1 MKILLYG
8 INFAPELT
16 GIGKYTGEMAAWLA
30 AQGHEVR
37 VVTAPPYYPAW
48 AVSPGY
54 SGRAWRTEVWQG
66 VAVWRCPLWVPPQPG
81 GLKRLLHLASFAL
94 TSLPVMLRQV
104 LWRPQVVW
112 VVEPA
117 LFCAPAAVVVARLS
131 GAKAWLHVQDF
142 EVDAAFS
149 LGLLKGAWMQ
159 RLVAGAE
166 RWLMRRFDVVSTIS
180 QRMHQR
186 LLDKGVAPGRAVVAA
201 NWVDISAI
209 TVGGMDCRASLAMTE
224 GCNHFRTQLGIAP
237 DAVVALYS
245 GNMGAKQG
253 LELLADVARLSPELV
268 FVFCGNGVGRVDLV
282 QRCAGLN
289 NVHFLDLQ
297 PMARLNELLAMADVH
312 LLPQRADAADLV
324 MPSKLTGML
333 ASGRPVLATA
343 HLGTELANV
352 VNGSPLPVIASE
364 ARQSMP
370 AGSSLPVIASE
381 ARQSMPAGSPLPVVA
396 SEARQSMPAGSSRPE
411 GPAMTFD
418 ACGIVVPP
426 EQPQVFAA
434 ALLHLAQD
442 AAARA
447 RMGAAARRYAQ
458 NNLHIDAVL
467 GRFVSQ
473 LKTFEKN

>member
-66 VAVWRCPLWVPPQPG
+66 VTVWRCPLWVPHQPG

-94 TSLPVMLRQV
+94 TSLPVMLRQAV
-104 LWRPQVVW
+104 WRPQVVW

-117 LFCAPAAVVVARLS
+117 LFCAPAALVVARLS

-159 RLVAGAE
+159 RLVVGAE
-166 RWLMRRFDVVSTIS
+166 RWLMRRFDGVSTIS

-209 TVGGMDCRASLAMTE
+209 TVGARSNQFRAELGMTA
-224 GCNHFRTQLGIAP
+224 

-253 LELLADVARLSPELV
+253 LELLADVAKLCPEVV
-268 FVFCGNGVGRVDLV
+268 FVFCGNGVGRADLV

-352 VNGSPLPVIASE
+352 VT
-364 ARQSMP
+364 QY
-370 AGSSLPVIASE
+370 
-381 ARQSMPAGSPLPVVA
+381 
-396 SEARQSMPAGSSRPE
+396 
-411 GPAMTFD
+411 D
-418 ACGIVVPP
+418 CGLVVPP
-426 EQPQVFAA
+426 EQAQEFAA
-434 ALLHLAQD
+434 ALLNLAQD
-442 AAARA
+442 EPART
-447 RMGAAARRYAQ
+447 RMGAAGRQYAEV
-458 NNLHIDAVL
+458 NLHIDAVL
-467 GRFVSQ
+467 GRFVDR
-473 LKTFEKN
+473 LKETL